1 MSSIPKSKRGES
13 KLEAMHKAYQIR
25 TRILQE
31 LMLSFGYSEKK
42 QEEHLAKVTSYIRDP
57 EEREAQKSRLRER
70 EDDFHNWII
79 EKERDD
85 ILKPCKAIITHL
97 TRANSIYPS
106 YVSEFEERRLEM
118 DRAIAD
124 CNELQQELQY
134 IAEVLP
140 SDKNKFMN
148 IVLEVDSLHNMIKK
162 LRQSDNRFLQ
172 HLKDTDQQ

>member
-172 HLKDTDQQ
+172 HLKDTKE

>member
-106 YVSEFEERRLEM
+106 YMSEFEERRLEM

-148 IVLEVDSLHNMIKK
+148 IVLEVDILHNMIKK

-172 HLKDTDQQ
+172 HLKDTKE

>member
-1 MSSIPKSKRGES
+1 M
-13 KLEAMHKAYQIR
+13 
-25 TRILQE
+25 
-31 LMLSFGYSEKK
+31 
-42 QEEHLAKVTSYIRDP
+42 
-57 EEREAQKSRLRER
+57 
-70 EDDFHNWII
+70 
-79 EKERDD
+79 
-85 ILKPCKAIITHL
+85 
-97 TRANSIYPS
+97 
-106 YVSEFEERRLEM
+106 SEFEERRLEM

-172 HLKDTDQQ
+172 QDTKE

>member
-106 YVSEFEERRLEM
+106 YMSEFEERRLEM

-140 SDKNKFMN
+140 SDKNKFIN

-172 HLKDTDQQ
+172 HLKDTKE

>member
-13 KLEAMHKAYQIR
+13 KLEALHKAYQIR

-31 LMLSFGYSEKK
+31 LMLTFGYSERK
-42 QEEHLAKVTSYIRDP
+42 QEQHLDKVTSYIRNA
-57 EEREAQKSRLRER
+57 EEREAQKTKLRER
-70 EDDFHNWII
+70 ENEFHNWII
-79 EKERDD
+79 EKERED
-85 ILKPCKAIITHL
+85 ILKPCKAIVTHL

-106 YVSEFEERRLEM
+106 YMPEFLERRLEM
-118 DRAIAD
+118 DRALAD

-148 IVLEVDSLHNMIKK
+148 IVLEVDALHGMIKK